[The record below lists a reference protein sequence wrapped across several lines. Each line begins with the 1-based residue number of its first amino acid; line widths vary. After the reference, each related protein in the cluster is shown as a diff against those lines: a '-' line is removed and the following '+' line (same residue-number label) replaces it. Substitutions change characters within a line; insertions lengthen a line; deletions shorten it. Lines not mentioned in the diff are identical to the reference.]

1 MSNDAFENG
10 SPEFVPD
17 RIALA
22 ILPMSQ
28 YPIPEYPSNG
38 LVLVGA
44 VLAPVELLGSR
55 RLTLP
60 SCLAESSQGTVQS
73 QTSGIGTD
81 PDQYSNAEEL

>member
-28 YPIPEYPSNG
+28 YPIPEYPSNA
-38 LVLVGA
+38 LVLAAV

-55 RLTLP
+55 SKGR
-60 SCLAESSQGTVQS
+60 E
-73 QTSGIGTD
+73 
-81 PDQYSNAEEL
+81 N